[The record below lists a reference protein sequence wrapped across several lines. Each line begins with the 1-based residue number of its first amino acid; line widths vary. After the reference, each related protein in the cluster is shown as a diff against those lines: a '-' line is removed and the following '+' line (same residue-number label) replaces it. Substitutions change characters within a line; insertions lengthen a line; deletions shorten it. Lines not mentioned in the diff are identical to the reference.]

1 MAQCAIA
8 HWDLVELTGVI
19 AADVSKI
26 PARALDVWRTPLGA
40 RLCLLRR
47 RVPPRSGD

>member
-19 AADVSKI
+19 AAEVSKI
-26 PARALDVWRTPLGA
+26 PARALDVWYAAGSEALSSA
-40 RLCLLRR
+40 
-47 RVPPRSGD
+47 PPGPA

>member
-19 AADVSKI
+19 AAEVSKI
-26 PARALDVWRTPLGA
+26 PARALDVWHAAGREALSFAP
-40 RLCLLRR
+40 
-47 RVPPRSGD
+47 SGPA